1 MSTETPVSIE
11 SPRAAAAARR
21 LQRQARGF
29 RRSVIATVGILG
41 LAATALA
48 VAGAFRGPHLDDAAV
63 AAETALERAGQ
74 RLVLQADQAIEPV
87 APADVRIEPGVP
99 IEVTSDERAITIR
112 FVGML
117 RALTEY
123 RVTAAVTGAST
134 GVTGTLEHTFTTPD
148 LDIAVLVR
156 DLEAADEVR
165 VRAVAGDETTT
176 LFAADRIQEFA
187 QLRDGVAAVVLDE
200 EGANGRLVIAPE
212 DEQITQEVTLPGEGR
227 LQQLRASDT
236 TDRLGVVFTSAD
248 SGAAD
253 ALLAQLL
260 IFDRLDPSGIL
271 RPVTGLDGEPLSV
284 IDWRFVPGTPYLV
297 VQAFDQSMLLI
308 DTTTADA
315 EPVPLGEHAEMRGF
329 LPGTLRL
336 VVADPQSGGTIDLE
350 SGQTTP
356 FVLPDDRLDEFSYP
370 GKIVVLADD
379 RYVEVVSRPAP
390 GEGFVLD
397 FEILHVSAD
406 GVEVIFD
413 PDAGIPIRD
422 ICLSPNGQ
430 FLAVEVQ
437 DPEGEPDAYP
447 NVSGRTLSSTYFVDL
462 LTGQAN
468 RAIAGFASSW
478 CA

>member
-1 MSTETPVSIE
+1 MSTE
-11 SPRAAAAARR
+11 SPRVAAAARR
-21 LQRQARGF
+21 TQRQARSF
-29 RRSVIATVGILG
+29 RRTVIATVGVLGVAAAGLG
-41 LAATALA
+41 L
-48 VAGAFRGPHLDDAAV
+48 AGAFRGPHLDDAAV
-63 AAETALERAGQ
+63 AAATALERAGQ

-87 APADVRIEPGVP
+87 AATDVRIEPDVP

-117 RALTEY
+117 RALTDY

-134 GVTGTLEHTFTTPD
+134 GVAGTLEHTFTTPD

-156 DLEAADEVR
+156 DLEGVDEI
-165 VRAVAGDETTT
+165 RARTVSGEETST

-187 QLRDGVAAVVLDE
+187 LLRDGVAAVVLDE
-200 EGANGRLVIAPE
+200 EGANGRVVIAL
-212 DEQITQEVTLPGEGR
+212 DGEQLTQEVTLPGPGR

-236 TDRLGVVFTSAD
+236 TDRLGVLFTSAD
-248 SGAAD
+248 AGAPD
-253 ALLAQLL
+253 ARLAQLL

-315 EPVPLGEHAEMRGF
+315 VPVPLGEHAEMRGF

-350 SGQTTP
+350 SGQTAP
-356 FVLPDDRLDEFSYP
+356 FALPDDGLDEFSYP
-370 GKIVVLADD
+370 GKIVVLGDD
-379 RYVEVVSRPAP
+379 RYVEVASRPAP
-390 GEGFVLD
+390 GDGFVLD
-397 FEILHVSAD
+397 YEILRVGPD

-430 FLAVEVQ
+430 YLAVEVQ
-437 DPEGEPDAYP
+437 DPEGEPDGYP
-447 NVSGRTLSSTYFVDL
+447 NVSGRTLSTTYFVDL
-462 LTGQAN
+462 ETGQAN
-468 RAIAGFASSW
+468 RAVAGFASSW
-478 CA
+478 CH

>member
-1 MSTETPVSIE
+1 MSIE

-21 LQRQARGF
+21 FQRQARGF

-41 LAATALA
+41 VVAGGLA

-63 AAETALERAGQ
+63 AAATALERAGQ
-74 RLVLQADQAIEPV
+74 RLVLQADQAIDPV
-87 APADVRIEPGVP
+87 DAADVRIEPDVP
-99 IEVTSDERAITIR
+99 IEVSSDERAITIR
-112 FVGML
+112 FTGML

-123 RVTAAVTGAST
+123 RVTAAVTGSAT
-134 GVTGTLEHTFTTPD
+134 GVTGTLEHVFTTPD

-165 VRAVAGDETTT
+165 VRSVSGDETTR

-187 QLRDGVAAVVLDE
+187 RLRDGVAAVLLDD

-212 DEQITQEVTLPGEGR
+212 GEQLTQEVTLPGPGR

-236 TDRLGVVFTSAD
+236 TDRIGVLFTSAD
-248 SGAAD
+248 AGGPD
-253 ALLAQLL
+253 ASLAQLL
-260 IFDRLDPSGIL
+260 LLDRLDPSGVL

-284 IDWRFVPGTPYLV
+284 ISWLFVPDTPYLV

-308 DTTTADA
+308 DTTTPDA
-315 EPVPLGEHAEMRGF
+315 APVPLGEHAELRGF

-336 VVADPQSGGTIDLE
+336 VVADPQSGSTIDLE

-356 FVLPDDRLDEFSYP
+356 LVLPDDRLDASSYP

-379 RYVEVVSRPAP
+379 RYVEVASRPAT

-397 FEILHVSAD
+397 YEVLHVSAD

-413 PDAGIPIRD
+413 PDAGVPIRD

-430 FLAVEVQ
+430 YLAVELQ
-437 DPEGEPDAYP
+437 DPEGEPDGYP
-447 NVSGRTLSSTYFVDL
+447 NLSSRTLSTTYFVDL
-462 LTGQAN
+462 ETGQAN
-468 RAIAGFASSW
+468 RAVAGFASSW
-478 CA
+478 CS